1 MTPIQ
6 FVPID
11 VCEVI
16 QVFETDDK
24 KIVLDQTGKDV
35 TNNYHIEIRRKGQ
48 TEMVLISRKTN
59 P

>member
-11 VCEVI
+11 VCEGI

-24 KIVLDQTGKDV
+24 IIVLDQKGEDV

-48 TEMVLISRKTN
+48 TETVLISNKTSH
-59 P
+59 